1 MAELTP
7 SETAILGLLAERPMH
22 GYELDD
28 VIAARGMRAWTEIG
42 FSSIYFLLQKLQ
54 KKGLVRQEG
63 RPATPKGRKA
73 YAITDAG
80 RTTLG
85 AACLDLLAAPD
96 AGHASVLVGLANWP
110 ALDPAAAGAALAERR
125 TRIAGELAALEGR
138 RRAQRPPPAFVD
150 ALFSYGVKRAEAELA
165 WLDETIAALGGGDGE
180 TGSQEG

>member
-85 AACLDLLAAPD
+85 AACLDLLAAPRCRPC
-96 AGHASVLVGLANWP
+96 VGPGRARQL
-110 ALDPAAAGAALAERR
+110 AGARSSS
-125 TRIAGELAALEGR
+125 GR
-138 RRAQRPPPAFVD
+138 RGA
-150 ALFSYGVKRAEAELA
+150 G
-165 WLDETIAALGGGDGE
+165 
-180 TGSQEG
+180 